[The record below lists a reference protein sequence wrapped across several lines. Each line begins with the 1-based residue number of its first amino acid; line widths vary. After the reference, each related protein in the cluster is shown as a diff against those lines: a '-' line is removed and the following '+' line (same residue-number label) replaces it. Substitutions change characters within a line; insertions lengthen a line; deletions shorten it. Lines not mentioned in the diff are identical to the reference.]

1 MFWIALSSY
10 GFTLGFFELIRYL
23 KLAEKLNFKPF
34 NCQICLSFW
43 YGFFIALLKGYQ
55 LIDSILIAFLSI
67 VFTKILD
74 NLIPNTNNK
83 LSQVEIEL

>member
-10 GFTLGFFELIRYL
+10 GFTLGFFELIRYF
-23 KLAEKLNFKPF
+23 KLAKKLNFKPF

-43 YGFFIALLKGYQ
+43 YGFFISLLKGYQ
-55 LIDSILIAFLSI
+55 LIDCILIAFLSI

-74 NLIPNTNNK
+74 NFAPNTNNK
-83 LSQVEIEL
+83 LSEIEVEL